1 MKKQFFRYLLV
12 GAFNTVFGYA
22 IIFGAM
28 YLLGW
33 SPVASNAVGYLIAL
47 LISFALNRSFTFK
60 STGKKFSELLR
71 FIGVFVVAYGVNLA
85 VLCVLLKFSLIH
97 EAISQILAGFVY
109 VVLSYVMNKFLVFRT
124 GRYIERKEV

>member
-33 SPVASNAVGYLIAL
+33 SPVASNIVGYLTAL

-60 STGKKFSELLR
+60 STGKKISELFR

-85 VLCVLLKFSLIH
+85 VLCVLLKLSLIH

-124 GRYIERKEV
+124 DRYIERKEV